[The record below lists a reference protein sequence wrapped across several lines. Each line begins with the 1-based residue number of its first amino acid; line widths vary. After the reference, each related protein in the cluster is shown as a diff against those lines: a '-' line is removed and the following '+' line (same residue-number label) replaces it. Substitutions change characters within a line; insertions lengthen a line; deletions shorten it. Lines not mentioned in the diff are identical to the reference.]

1 MAYFRTTI
9 RGKVPGDIYQFGF
22 VLQHDS
28 DISGLAAMVAG
39 AWTTAYGT
47 TQRADFNTGVT
58 FDDVLVQEL
67 SEGSGNVVD
76 SAVDTIGT
84 AGTAS
89 VGMLPPQA
97 SMCVSVLPVSGIT
110 RGRFYLPPMNQGAT
124 TATGG
129 IGSSKVTTH
138 GNALKAFFDDLG
150 ADSEPARLGIW
161 RTASNAFVAS
171 KGLSIG
177 NVWDTQRRRRNKIL
191 ETRTEF
197 LVL

>member
-1 MAYFRTTI
+1 MAFYRTTI

-22 VLQHDS
+22 MLQS
-28 DISGLAAMVAG
+28 DDGVSNVADQVAG
-39 AWTTAYGT
+39 AFTTAYGT

-67 SEGSGNVVD
+67 SAGSGAVVD
-76 SAVDTIGT
+76 AAVAAIGT

-97 SMCVSVLPVSGIT
+97 SMCVSVLPVTGIH

-124 TATGG
+124 TTAGR

-138 GNALKAFFDDLG
+138 GNAWQAFFNDIGGDT
-150 ADSEPARLGIW
+150 APSRLGIW
-161 RTASNAFVAS
+161 RSTTNAYVAS
-171 KGLSIG
+171 KGISIG
-177 NVWDTQRRRRNKIL
+177 DVWDTQRRRRNKLI
-191 ETRTEF
+191 EVRTEF

>member
-1 MAYFRTTI
+1 MAFFRCSI

-28 DISGLAAMVAG
+28 DISGLAEMVSG

-67 SEGSGNVVD
+67 SEGTGAVVD
-76 SAVDTIGT
+76 AAVDNIGT

-97 SMCVSVLPVSGIT
+97 SMCVSVLPVNGIV
-110 RGRFYLPPMNQGAT
+110 RGRFYLPPMNQGTT
-124 TATGG
+124 TASGG
-129 IGSSKVTTH
+129 IGSSALTRH
-138 GNALKAFFDDLG
+138 GTALQAFFNDLG

-161 RTASNAFVAS
+161 RSTANQFVAS
-171 KGLSIG
+171 KGISIG

-191 ETRTEF
+191 ESRTEF